1 MILTLVPKVPNPSKM
16 TDFRPISCCNIIYK
30 IIAKIIANRIQ
41 PCLPSIIS
49 PSQSAFMVG
58 RRIGENILGCS
69 LPSRHGSRPLR
80 NVIDKHISTDQADFM
95 SRQVTND
102 EIREVCFSLHPNKA
116 PCPDGF
122 NAHFFKKTWHI
133 VGDDVINSVQEFFRT
148 GLLYKDLNTTILT
161 WVPKVL
167 IPLK

>member
-1 MILTLVPKVPNPSKM
+1 MTRNTSYFFKVINGRCNRSEIL
-16 TDFRPISCCNIIYK
+16 
-30 IIAKIIANRIQ
+30 
-41 PCLPSIIS
+41 SIT
-49 PSQSAFMVG
+49 
-58 RRIGENILGCS
+58 GEDGSLIEGDTQIKSEAVRHFQNILGCS

-80 NVIDKHISTDQADFM
+80 NVIDKHISTNQADFM
-95 SRQVTND
+95 SREVTND
-102 EIREVCFSLHPNKA
+102 VIHKVCFSLHPNKA
-116 PCPDGF
+116 LAPDGF

>member
-1 MILTLVPKVPNPSKM
+1 MIEGDTQIKSEAVRH
-16 TDFRPISCCNIIYK
+16 F
-30 IIAKIIANRIQ
+30 Q
-41 PCLPSIIS
+41 
-49 PSQSAFMVG
+49 
-58 RRIGENILGCS
+58 NILSCS
-69 LPSRHGSRPLR
+69 LPSIHGSRPLR
-80 NVIDKHISTDQADFM
+80 NVIDKHISANQTDFM
-95 SRQVTND
+95 SREVTND

-116 PCPDGF
+116 PGLYDF
-122 NAHFFKKTWHI
+122 NGHFFKKTWHI